1 MVGHILVAFVILM
14 FVNQIGDFINNL
26 SLGVTPSANTT
37 MFIKYRVGGDSNVGP
52 NVLTSLGIVNE
63 R

>member
-1 MVGHILVAFVILM
+1 M

-37 MFIKYRVGGDSNVGP
+37 MFKYRVGGDSNVGP

-63 R
+63 ER